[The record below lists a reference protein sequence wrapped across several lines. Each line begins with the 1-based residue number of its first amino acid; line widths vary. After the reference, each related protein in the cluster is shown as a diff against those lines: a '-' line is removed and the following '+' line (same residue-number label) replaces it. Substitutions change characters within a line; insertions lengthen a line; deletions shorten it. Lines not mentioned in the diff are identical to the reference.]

1 MVELDGAIRDVFTD
15 RGDIKIIVET
25 EAGANEERSVWSDKD
40 LEQYEKHKNKGG
52 AFISLI

>member
-1 MVELDGAIRDVFTD
+1 MVEQDGAIRDVFTD

-25 EAGANEERSVWSDKD
+25 EAGTNEERSVWSDKD